1 MSDNKI
7 LLVDDEADALLS
19 LSRAL
24 KTFLPDTEIEGAGT
38 IEKALQMQQ
47 TSKPRCAIVDLELI
61 KSEGPGSGLRLIENL
76 ISADP
81 DLRIIV
87 LTGHSSIDYGIESI
101 KRGASS
107 FVEKP
112 ANIESLSVLI
122 KDCIANY
129 KIRAQLKKKNNED
142 QIHMLTRLAGKSD
155 ATKKLRDEILF
166 AASTNQSIFLS
177 GESGVGK
184 GLCASLIHNL
194 SNRRN
199 KKFIRYQPGF
209 VSGDLV
215 NSDLFGHK
223 KGSFTGADKD
233 RDGLLKDV
241 DGGTLF
247 LDEIDALPV
256 ETQVI
261 LLGVLQE
268 KKFRTVGGNQDL
280 VCNFRLISASNATM
294 SQAIADNKVRKDFYF
309 RIAHHT
315 ITIPALRDRIAD
327 IPELVESILLS
338 GQERKDYSVF
348 GISQSA
354 LLKLKDYNWP
364 GNIRELQAVIEG
376 AAYRAQFASRFQI
389 EDSDIY
395 FSVNSGSSADFDEGL
410 NLENFHSKVL
420 AYKKKLIREALAQSG
435 GNQVQAAKLL
445 GLDRSSMRRIIA
457 DEL

>member
-7 LLVDDEADALLS
+7 LLVDDEAEALLS

-24 KTFLPDTEIEGAGT
+24 KTFLPDIEIQGAGT
-38 IEKALQMQQ
+38 IDKALQMQQ
-47 TSKPRCAIVDLELI
+47 GARPKCAVVDLELV

-76 ISADP
+76 LNADP

-112 ANIESLSVLI
+112 ANVESLSVLI
-122 KDCIANY
+122 NDCISNY
-129 KIRAQLKKKNNED
+129 KIRSELRKKANENESVA
-142 QIHMLTRLAGKSD
+142 LARLAGKSD
-155 ATKKLRDEILF
+155 ATKKLKDEILF

-184 GLCASLIHNL
+184 GLCALLIHNL
-194 SNRRN
+194 SSRKN

-233 RDGLLKDV
+233 RDG
-241 DGGTLF
+241 F
-247 LDEIDALPV
+247 DALPV

-261 LLGVLQE
+261 LLGVLQDR
-268 KKFRTVGGNQDL
+268 KFRTVGGNEDL
-280 VCNFRLISASNATM
+280 LCNFRLISASNATM
-294 SQAIADNKVRKDFYF
+294 SQAILDNKVRKDFYF

-315 ITIPALRDRIAD
+315 ITIPALRERIVD
-327 IPELVESILLS
+327 IPQLVEAILLG

-354 LLKLKDYNWP
+354 LLKLKDYSWP

-376 AAYRAQFASRFQI
+376 AAYRAQFASRFHI
-389 EDSDIY
+389 EDADINLLNNGDNQSDP
-395 FSVNSGSSADFDEGL
+395 DENTTL
-410 NLENFHSKVL
+410 DNFHSKVL

>member
-7 LLVDDEADALLS
+7 LLVDDEAEALLS

-24 KTFLPDTEIEGAGT
+24 KTFLPDIEIQGAGT
-38 IEKALQMQQ
+38 IDKALQMQQ
-47 TSKPRCAIVDLELI
+47 GARPKCAVVDLELV

-76 ISADP
+76 LNADP

-112 ANIESLSVLI
+112 ANVESLSVLI
-122 KDCIANY
+122 NDCVSNY
-129 KIRAQLKKKNNED
+129 KIRSELRKKANENESVA
-142 QIHMLTRLAGKSD
+142 LARLAGKSD
-155 ATKKLRDEILF
+155 ATKKLKDEILF

-184 GLCASLIHNL
+184 GLCALLIHNL
-194 SNRRN
+194 SSRKN

-261 LLGVLQE
+261 LLGVLQDR
-268 KKFRTVGGNQDL
+268 KFRTVGGNEDL
-280 VCNFRLISASNATM
+280 LCNFRLISASNATM
-294 SQAIADNKVRKDFYF
+294 SQAILDNKVRKDFYF

-315 ITIPALRDRIAD
+315 ITIPALRERIVD
-327 IPELVESILLS
+327 IPQLVEAILLG

-354 LLKLKDYNWP
+354 LLKLKDYSWP

-376 AAYRAQFASRFQI
+376 AAYRAQFASRFHI
-389 EDSDIY
+389 EDADINLLNNGDNQSDP
-395 FSVNSGSSADFDEGL
+395 DENTTL
-410 NLENFHSKVL
+410 DNFHSKVL